1 MAVQTRLTLVKRRVV
16 CAWLGLV
23 LILANVVLGL
33 AAGPQP
39 MTVVSDQAGD
49 SVVICSVHGAFTVK
63 ADDAPA
69 QQHDQDSQDHGLC
82 PCCLPLSWGGA
93 AALVASVTTLPLP
106 PESRGV
112 ALAWGAADAPTA
124 LPDKGRL
131 ARAPPSAA

>member
-1 MAVQTRLTLVKRRVV
+1 MVKRRVV

-33 AAGPQP
+33 AVGPQP

-63 ADDAPA
+63 TDDAPA
-69 QQHDQDSQDHGLC
+69 HDQDSQDHGLC
-82 PCCLPLSWGGA
+82 PCCLPLSWGGV
-93 AALVASVTTLPLP
+93 AALVASVASLPLP
-106 PESRGV
+106 PSSRSL
-112 ALAWGAADAPTA
+112 ALAWDAADAPAA
-124 LPDKGRL
+124 LPDKGRR